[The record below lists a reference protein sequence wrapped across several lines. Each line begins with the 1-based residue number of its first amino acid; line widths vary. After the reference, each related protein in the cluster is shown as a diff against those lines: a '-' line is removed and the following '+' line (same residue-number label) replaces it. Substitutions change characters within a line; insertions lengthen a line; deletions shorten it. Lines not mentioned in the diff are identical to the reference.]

1 MPTEPAESPEP
12 PGSSDPAGDEPED
25 GLEAEPEAGL
35 DESSDTD
42 PFLLGV
48 AGTFV
53 VLRVLA
59 VVGLHPYRYV
69 DSIDYDTLDFSGRSR
84 RPWATPL
91 LYQFAGEDPVRV
103 FAQAGVGAVCWLVL
117 ALEVA
122 ALVAHRWVQRGAFV
136 VVLALGLTTSIT
148 NWDTAMLSES
158 LAVSTTAL
166 LLAALLHAARVQ
178 TMRSAVLVALATL
191 WWAFTRQNHTV
202 LLGLVVAT
210 LVVLVAGQW
219 RRDRRFPRFTA
230 ALAGGVVV
238 VALLAAVSY
247 GRSPEIRR
255 FNLAMV
261 IGQRV
266 ITDPERLTWFVD
278 EGMPL
283 PEVVVPGQPIFP
295 EPLLADD
302 EFEDWIADDGNATY
316 ARFLLTHPWYALTE
330 PLEDFVADRPSY
342 ADPPRV
348 DETMLSTAEAYGSA
362 RQMLPEPLD
371 RVLWDPG
378 GTGTILLALVVVL
391 GTTAWRWRIDG
402 WDERWLVPLLAIV
415 LQWPALT
422 VVWHAST
429 AELGRLAL
437 ISAVALRIGLLVQVA
452 LLLDDWLMYRRV
464 SDPESGSPTLEN
476 GT

>member
-1 MPTEPAESPEP
+1 VPPT
-12 PGSSDPAGDEPED
+12 DDLPED
-25 GLEAEPEAGL
+25 DGDDPDDDLVDDRPPA
-35 DESSDTD
+35 D
-42 PFLLGV
+42 PFLLA
-48 AGTFV
+48 AGGIAV
-53 VLRVLA
+53 VLRILA

-69 DSIDYDTLDFSGRSR
+69 DSIDYDSLDFSGRGR

-91 LYQFAGEDPVRV
+91 LYRFAGEDPVRV
-103 FAQAGVGAVCWLVL
+103 FAQAAVGGLCWVVL
-117 ALEVA
+117 ASEVA
-122 ALVAHRWVQRGAFV
+122 ALVVHRWAQRGAFV
-136 VVLALGLTTSIT
+136 AILALGLTTSIT

-166 LLAALLHAARVQ
+166 LLAALLHAARVH
-178 TMRSAVLVALATL
+178 TWRSAVLVALATL

-202 LLGLVVAT
+202 LLGLLVAT
-210 LVVLVAGQW
+210 LLVVTAVQW
-219 RRDRRFPRFTA
+219 RRERRFPRFTA

-261 IGQRV
+261 IGQRI
-266 ITDPERLTWFVD
+266 ITDQERLTWFVD
-278 EGMPL
+278 HGMPL
-283 PEVVVPGQPIFP
+283 PDAAAPGQAIFP

-302 EFEDWIADDGNATY
+302 EFADWIADDGNRTY
-316 ARFLLTHPWYALTE
+316 ARFLLTHPWYSLTE

-362 RQMLPEPLD
+362 RQVLPEQVD
-371 RVLWDPG
+371 RLLWDPG
-378 GTGTILLALVVVL
+378 GTGTLLLALIVVL
-391 GTTAWRWRIDG
+391 AATAWSWRMHG

-437 ISAVALRIGLLVQVA
+437 ISAVALRIGLLVQAA
-452 LLLDDWLMYRRV
+452 LLIDTWLPPAAYGVPDGGEQEDSTTADQEDERRAR
-464 SDPESGSPTLEN
+464 G
-476 GT
+476 